1 MDTPILNVSG
11 TGLSTV
17 WTDIQHI
24 LSNENKAEESMRFSR
39 YLNFFLD
46 ETHMIVQ
53 PVAHTVVH
61 ITFLIT
67 RYSTQLQFAFYLF
80 LTNN

>member
-39 YLNFFLD
+39 FFFIFLGV
-46 ETHMIVQ
+46 THTLVQ
-53 PVAHTVVH
+53 PVAHTVVQPELGFTHTLVH
-61 ITFLIT
+61 ITFL
-67 RYSTQLQFAFYLF
+67 TQ
-80 LTNN
+80 